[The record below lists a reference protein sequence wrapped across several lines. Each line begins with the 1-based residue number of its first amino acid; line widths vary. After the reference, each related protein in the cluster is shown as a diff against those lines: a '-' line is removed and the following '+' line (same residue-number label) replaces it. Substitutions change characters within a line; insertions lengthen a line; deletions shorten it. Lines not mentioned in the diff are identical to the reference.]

1 MKQSLKLILIA
12 LVGLFLF
19 SACTRSASK
28 PPAYDPTFGDDTPP
42 FGSVDDQIRYATS
55 TAAAIIAKYN
65 LPTEIIHNPQGTPIV
80 VTSTPVPTAT
90 PTATPPTVTPIVTV
104 VPTSWEIQKGET
116 LECLARRFDVSL
128 EDLKAAN
135 PGLDAWNL
143 KIGQKID
150 IPQNSKWPG
159 ERSTGLWPPR
169 PDIWTVGPDETV
181 YLVACAYGDVW
192 PEEIIQLNNI
202 QDPNDLSGYTELQIP

>member
-1 MKQSLKLILIA
+1 MKQSLKLILIV

-28 PPAYDPTFGDDTPP
+28 PPAYDPTFGDDTPL

-90 PTATPPTVTPIVTV
+90 PTATPTVTPIVPV
-104 VPTSWEIQKGET
+104 VPASWEIQKGET

-159 ERSTGLWPPR
+159 ERSTGLWPR

-181 YLVACAYGDVW
+181 YLVACVYGDVW

>member
-1 MKQSLKLILIA
+1 MKQSTKLILFA
-12 LVGLFLF
+12 LISLLVF

-28 PPAYDPTFGDDTPP
+28 PPAFDPTLGEDTPL

-55 TAAAIIAKYN
+55 TAAAIIAQYN
-65 LPTEIIHNPQGTPIV
+65 LPTEIVQNQQGTQIV

-90 PTATPPTVTPIVTV
+90 PTTTPTVTPIVTV
-104 VPTSWEIQKGET
+104 VPSTWEIQKGET
-116 LECLARRFDVSL
+116 LECIARRFDVSL

-135 PGLDAWNL
+135 PGLDSWNL
-143 KIGQKID
+143 KIGQKVD

-159 ERSTGLWPPR
+159 ERSTGAWPR
-169 PDIWTVGPDETV
+169 PDVWTVSPEETV
-181 YLVACAYGDVW
+181 YMVACSYGDVW

>member
-1 MKQSLKLILIA
+1 MKKSTKLILFA
-12 LVGLFLF
+12 LISLLLF

-28 PPAYDPTFGDDTPP
+28 PPAYDPTVGDDTPP

-55 TAAAIIAKYN
+55 TAAAIIAQYN
-65 LPTEIIHNPQGTPIV
+65 LPTEIVENPLGTQIV
-80 VTSTPVPTAT
+80 VTSTPIPTAT
-90 PTATPPTVTPIVTV
+90 PTATPTVTPIVTV

-116 LECLARRFDVSL
+116 LECLARRFDVELKDL
-128 EDLKAAN
+128 EGAN
-135 PGLDAWNL
+135 PGISPYNL
-143 KIGQKID
+143 KIGQMID

-159 ERSTGLWPPR
+159 DRAVGTWPR
-169 PDIWTVGPDETV
+169 PDVWEVGPEETV

-202 QDPNDLSGYTELQIP
+202 QDPNDLSGYTTLQIP